1 MQVVQPTTEEYPEE
15 GKERVGLCG
24 EDGVELEERVK
35 VEDGRVGERSCDCV
49 ERGTLRRWRR
59 GVQRTDV
66 RELVVVGRISAYIIY
81 HGQLV

>member
-1 MQVVQPTTEEYPEE
+1 MQVIQPATEEYTEE
-15 GKERVGLCG
+15 RKERVGLCG

-35 VEDGRVGERSCDCV
+35 VENGRVGKRSCDCV
-49 ERGTLRRWRR
+49 ERGTLRRWRC

-66 RELVVVGRISAYIIY
+66 RELVVVGRVSAYITY